1 MTQPTTDTTPADEL
15 RIMGRI
21 VRDLARL
28 DHDARVRVVA
38 WMFERFLGAS
48 HVVGPSQG
56 GDRG

>member
-1 MTQPTTDTTPADEL
+1 MTQPADTSAADEL
-15 RIMGRI
+15 AAMRRI
-21 VRDLARL
+21 VVTLDRL
-28 DHDARVRVVA
+28 DHGAQIRVVA